1 MEHNWFWLVKSRIW
15 KGFRVKGHRSPP
27 PHTIDFIE
35 CRDETTVSIVRS
47 WPSNYRMCTR
57 IPFIN
62 QSSIHANCLL
72 TAKCVRSRSWLQE
85 TGQNRAL
92 AIWCRLGTGT
102 TFKTQNWSIF
112 LLDQAQKKKKNRK
125 TRSEPNQLCRDQAE
139 MPKHSANGSSFCIY
153 QRHRWGGKSPRLAWW
168 RHKLL
173 FQWEILLHSGAKSTQ
188 CGLCP
193 SLILRL

>member
-112 LLDQAQKKKKNRK
+112 LLDQAQKKKKQ
-125 TRSEPNQLCRDQAE
+125 ENQKRTKSIVPRPGWDAE
-139 MPKHSANGSSFCIY
+139 AF
-153 QRHRWGGKSPRLAWW
+153 GKW
-168 RHKLL
+168 
-173 FQWEILLHSGAKSTQ
+173 Q
-188 CGLCP
+188 
-193 SLILRL
+193 LILYLSKASMRGQKPTSGLMAA